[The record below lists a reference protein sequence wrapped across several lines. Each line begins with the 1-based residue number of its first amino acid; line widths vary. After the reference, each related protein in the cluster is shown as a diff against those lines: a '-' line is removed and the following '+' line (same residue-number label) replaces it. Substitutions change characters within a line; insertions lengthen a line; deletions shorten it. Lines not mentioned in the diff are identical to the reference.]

1 MVMPKYLRESLPNA
15 TYIAF
20 TGTPIE
26 TTDKSTYGV
35 FGDLIDV
42 YDMTQAVEDGA
53 TVKIYYESR
62 LAKVKLDRHQMD
74 LIDNEYYNMQVIE
87 GARDYIVAQSQKQMS
102 LYGTKLFVMKTE

>member
-1 MVMPKYLRESLPNA
+1 MVWLSMKMVKMCIRDRIKYGYAKYLRESLPNA

-74 LIDNEYYNMQVIE
+74 LIDNEYYNMQVNE
-87 GARDYIVAQSQKQMS
+87 GDVYKRQP
-102 LYGTKLFVMKTE
+102 